1 MRYAGASCR
10 QCRREGTKLFLKGT
24 RCLTEKC
31 AVERRGYPPGQHG
44 QNSGGGRGRKTSGY
58 AKQLRE
64 KQKVKRIYG
73 LTEKQ
78 FRNTFDR
85 ISREQGVKGT
95 NLLVALESRLDN
107 IVFRMGFAANRKQA
121 RQLVRHG
128 HIEVNGGKVDVP
140 SFHVKPGME
149 VRVAQASKEL
159 VPVKLALEFAA
170 RGQAVKWVSVDGD
183 KVAGKVIER
192 PTRDAIPLNA
202 QEQLIVELYSK

>member
-1 MRYAGASCR
+1 MRYTGPSCR

-31 AVERRGYPPGQHG
+31 AVERRAYAPGQHG
-44 QNSGGGRGRKTSGY
+44 QSGGGRPRKASEY

-73 LTEKQ
+73 LTERQ

-85 ISREQGVKGT
+85 ISRESGVKGT

-107 IVFRMGFAANRKQA
+107 IIFRMGFAASRKAA

-128 HIEVNGGKVDVP
+128 HVNVNGQKVDVP
-140 SFHVKPGME
+140 SFHVKPGQE
-149 VRVAQASKEL
+149 IRLATASQEITA
-159 VPVKLALEFAA
+159 VKAALEFAA
-170 RGQAVKWVSVDGD
+170 RGQKVSWISVDGE
-183 KVAGKVIER
+183 KGSGKVTER